1 MSYAWALEQYS
12 DNWSAEFDTV
22 EQCVEEAKY
31 MGYEAGTIIYVDER
45 KELKIR
51 GIELSDILE
60 KVHDNMYIDYGE
72 YAEDWNVEDTRNVEP
87 KVYEKYENAVNDII
101 VKYIKEIGM
110 EPNFKEVVSTKQ
122 VVIK

>member
-22 EQCVEEAKY
+22 GQCVEEAKY

-45 KELKIR
+45 KEPEIR

-72 YAEDWNVEDTRNVEP
+72 YAEDWNVEDTRNVDP
-87 KVYEKYENAVNDII
+87 KVYEKYEEAVNDII

-110 EPNFKEVVSTKQ
+110 EPNFKEVVRTKQ
-122 VVIK
+122 VVIQ

>member
-1 MSYAWALEQYS
+1 MSYAWIAENS
-12 DNWSAEFDTV
+12 DNWSTDFDTI
-22 EQCVEEAKY
+22 EECVEEAKR
-31 MGYEAGTIIYVDER
+31 MGHEAGTVIYVDER
-45 KELKIR
+45 KEPEIR

-60 KVHDNMYIDYGE
+60 MVHDNMYIDYGE
-72 YAEDWNVEDTRNVEP
+72 YAEDWNVEDIEDVEP
-87 KVYEKYENAVNDII
+87 KVYEKYEKAVNDII

>member
-45 KELKIR
+45 KEPKIR